1 MTTMQVKIDKEDHFI
16 EVLVEANEPADF
28 GAAQELFMAVSQ
40 IAGMGGCYFS
50 PAHDLATHHQILI
63 LE

>member
-1 MTTMQVKIDKEDHFI
+1 MATMQANIDKEDHFI
-16 EVLVEANEPADF
+16 EILVEANEPADF
-28 GAAQELFMAVSQ
+28 GAAQDLFMQVSQ

-50 PAHDLATHHQILI
+50 PAHEAASHHRILI

>member
-16 EVLVEANEPADF
+16 EILVEANEPADF
-28 GAAQELFMAVSQ
+28 GAAQELFMEVSQ

-50 PAHDLATHHQILI
+50 PAHELATHHQILI

>member
-1 MTTMQVKIDKEDHFI
+1 MTTMQVKIEKEDHFI
-16 EVLVEANEPADF
+16 EILVEASNLADF
-28 GAAQELFMAVSQ
+28 GAAQELFMEVSQ

>member
-16 EVLVEANEPADF
+16 EILVEANEPADF
-28 GAAQELFMAVSQ
+28 GAAQELFMEISQ

-50 PAHDLATHHQILI
+50 PAHELATHHQILI